1 MDDILEDKPQ
11 SLLTTSQTMWI
22 FWTMFKKLP
31 VKLKRNHLTLQY
43 FFLILLFEKNRKKLE
58 KSQADI
64 KLRLKQ
70 NFCKQKIL
78 DQLPMNTWRKTTLVQ
93 RNYTLIGRAILYLRR
108 ICWILLKAIEIL
120 DSKETFSR
128 KRMVRL
134 MIRI

>member
-1 MDDILEDKPQ
+1 MDDTLEDKPQ

-31 VKLKRNHLTLQY
+31 VKLKRNHLSLQY
-43 FFLILLFEKNRKKLE
+43 IFLILLFEKNRKKLE

-64 KLRLKQ
+64 KLRLKK

-93 RNYTLIGRAILYLRR
+93 RNYTWIGRAILYLRR

-120 DSKETFSR
+120 DSKEIFSR

>member
-31 VKLKRNHLTLQY
+31 VKLKRNHLSLQY
-43 FFLILLFEKNRKKLE
+43 IFLILLFEKNRKKLE

-64 KLRLKQ
+64 KLRLKK

-93 RNYTLIGRAILYLRR
+93 RNYTWIGRAILYLRR
-108 ICWILLKAIEIL
+108 ICWILLTAIEIL
-120 DSKETFSR
+120 DSKEIFSR

>member
-64 KLRLKQ
+64 KLRLKK